1 MADFSDVMNT
11 LVNICQDALY
21 PAGVGAGSPL
31 GVNFRI
37 YRGSPTA
44 NVLDT
49 DLQAGFQQQ
58 GGRLVLVTPTDRIVH
73 IRINPRAGFARVLA
87 PYVFAPIQ
95 ITAPSTATLTAT
107 VAGDTVTLGGTI
119 AAGQGAAVAANGFVV
134 GATAGASDTLS
145 TLATAIAA
153 GLNPDIP
160 ATAAGAVIT
169 IPSATALKANS
180 FVQVGT
186 GQELAREQQGLVITI
201 HAAGRDLRDAVGK
214 ALRAYLAGQV
224 RFTLPDGF
232 EDYMV
237 SVAPICVDDDKPSK
251 ELNFTRDLYYSVQF
265 PTTDAGEDAT
275 LAITQ
280 TEIETLQGVPIET
293 VVEA

>member
-11 LVNICQDALY
+11 LVNICQAGLY

-58 GGRLVLVTPTDRIVH
+58 GGRLVLVDPTARIVH
-73 IRINPRAGFARVLA
+73 VRINPRAGFSRVLP
-87 PYVFAPIQ
+87 PYVFASPQ
-95 ITAPSTATLTAT
+95 VTAPGTATLTT
-107 VAGDTVTLGGTI
+107 TIAGDTVTIGGTI
-119 AAGQGAAVAANGFVV
+119 AAGQGVAIAANGFIF
-134 GATAGASDTLS
+134 GATASDTDTID
-145 TLATAIAA
+145 TLATALAA
-153 GLNPDIP
+153 GLSADIP
-160 ATAAGAVIT
+160 ATAAGAVVT
-169 IPSATALKANS
+169 IPSAVTLNANS

-186 GQELAREQQGLVITI
+186 GQELAREQQGLIITI
-201 HAAGRDLRDAVGK
+201 HAAGRDLRDLVGK
-214 ALRAYLAGQV
+214 TLRAYLADQV
-224 RFTLPDGF
+224 RFDLPDGF
-232 EDYMV
+232 EAYML

-251 ELNFTRDLYYSVQF
+251 ELNYTRDLYYQVQF
-265 PTTDAGEDAT
+265 PTTKPGVAVT

-280 TEIETLQGVPIET
+280 TDIDTFQGVRLAT
-293 VVEA
+293 VVEP